1 MYPLLEKIKKPSDLK
16 RLNLLDLEKLAQEI
30 REFLIEVVSEN
41 GGHLAPSLGTVELTL
56 ALHSVFSLPQDKLIW
71 DVGHQA
77 YTHKL
82 LTGRCNRFHTL
93 RQKGGITGFPN
104 RFESEYD
111 AFGVG
116 HASTSISAA
125 LGMAISRDL
134 AGRKNKVI
142 AVLGDGALTGGEAFE
157 ALNHAGDLGKD
168 LIVILNDNE
177 MSIDRN
183 VGAMNEYLSRIRV
196 APQYNQAKRD
206 MENFLGSIP
215 HFGSKVLRT
224 ASQLKDGLRSVLVPG
239 GLFEEMGFQ
248 YVGPLDGHNISLL
261 QDVFSRVREMH
272 GPLLIHVHTTKGK
285 GYAPAE
291 KNPGMY
297 HGVGKFEPETGE
309 LLKKQGGPPS
319 YTAVFS
325 KALIELAAEDKDIV
339 AITAAMPSGTGLKAF
354 GEKYPTRYYDVG
366 IAEEHA
372 VTLAAGMA
380 ADGRKPVVA
389 LYSTFAQRAFDQLI
403 HDVCLQNLP
412 VKLCLDRAG
421 LVGEDG
427 PTHHGVFDLS
437 YLREMPNMT
446 IFVPRDEGELR
457 GMLAAAIALPGP
469 AAVRYPRGAGLGVDV
484 PEGFPEIDVGKAE
497 LLSDKGEIAFLALGP
512 MVAKAQGAAKI
523 LQEHGIEAGV
533 VNMRFAKPLDKE
545 LLAAYG
551 RSKKLLVTV
560 EENILAGGFGS
571 MVAEYLLDNSCTA
584 QLLRCG
590 VPDKFIEQGKR
601 EELLALCGLQP
612 ENIAAR
618 AEARWNL
625 IQE

>member
-215 HFGSKVLRT
+215 HFGR
-224 ASQLKDGLRSVLVPG
+224 
-239 GLFEEMGFQ
+239 
-248 YVGPLDGHNISLL
+248 
-261 QDVFSRVREMH
+261 
-272 GPLLIHVHTTKGK
+272 
-285 GYAPAE
+285 
-291 KNPGMY
+291 
-297 HGVGKFEPETGE
+297 
-309 LLKKQGGPPS
+309 
-319 YTAVFS
+319 
-325 KALIELAAEDKDIV
+325 
-339 AITAAMPSGTGLKAF
+339 
-354 GEKYPTRYYDVG
+354 
-366 IAEEHA
+366 
-372 VTLAAGMA
+372 
-380 ADGRKPVVA
+380 
-389 LYSTFAQRAFDQLI
+389 
-403 HDVCLQNLP
+403 
-412 VKLCLDRAG
+412 
-421 LVGEDG
+421 
-427 PTHHGVFDLS
+427 
-437 YLREMPNMT
+437 
-446 IFVPRDEGELR
+446 
-457 GMLAAAIALPGP
+457 
-469 AAVRYPRGAGLGVDV
+469 
-484 PEGFPEIDVGKAE
+484 
-497 LLSDKGEIAFLALGP
+497 
-512 MVAKAQGAAKI
+512 
-523 LQEHGIEAGV
+523 
-533 VNMRFAKPLDKE
+533 
-545 LLAAYG
+545 
-551 RSKKLLVTV
+551 
-560 EENILAGGFGS
+560 
-571 MVAEYLLDNSCTA
+571 
-584 QLLRCG
+584 
-590 VPDKFIEQGKR
+590 
-601 EELLALCGLQP
+601 
-612 ENIAAR
+612 
-618 AEARWNL
+618 
-625 IQE
+625 